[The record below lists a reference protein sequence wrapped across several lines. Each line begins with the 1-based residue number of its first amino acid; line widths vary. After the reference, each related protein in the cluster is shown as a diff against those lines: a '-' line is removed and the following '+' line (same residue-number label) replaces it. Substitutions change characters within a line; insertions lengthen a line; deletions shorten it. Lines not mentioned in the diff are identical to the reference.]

1 MIVIRK
7 YGNKPAGKKIAF
19 STNETVQN
27 DFSESQKH
35 TSQLNCYDLIGD
47 VHGYMDLLDSLVEKM
62 GYSRKGKGYEHPEGR
77 KLIFVGDLINRGPD
91 SISVLKTVRETWEQG
106 NALLTLGNHEFN
118 LLQDAKMNKPL
129 PNQGYQSY
137 LSWLEKIPLFLDL
150 EDLRV
155 VHAAW
160 HFPSISFLSQMQVP
174 HDEIIRKS
182 CDKSSPERKAVDL
195 ILKGVKAKLPT
206 TPCLHDRFGE
216 TRTKGRLRWWENLEG
231 KPFSKALFSPMYGN
245 AIEEFPKAQDIR
257 QLEPYSTDEK
267 PVFTGHYC
275 LEPHIEKI
283 NGNIACLDGCVTYD
297 KILWGYRHTSG
308 WKLAK
313 KNLIYSE
320 Y

>member
-1 MIVIRK
+1 M
-7 YGNKPAGKKIAF
+7 
-19 STNETVQN
+19 
-27 DFSESQKH
+27 
-35 TSQLNCYDLIGD
+35 NCYDLIGD
-47 VHGYMDLLDSLVEKM
+47 VHGYADLLDSLVEKM
-62 GYSRKGKGYEHPEGR
+62 GYSRKGKGYEHPKGR
-77 KLIFVGDLINRGPD
+77 RLIFVGDLINRGPD

-106 NALLTLGNHEFN
+106 NALMTLGNHEFN

-137 LSWLEKIPLFLDL
+137 LSWLKKIPLFLDL

-160 HFPSISFLSQMQVP
+160 HSPSISFLSQMQVP
-174 HDEIIRKS
+174 HDEIIRKN

-206 TPCLHDRFGE
+206 SPGLQDRFGE
-216 TRTKGRLRWWENLEG
+216 TRTKGRLRWWENLKG
-231 KPFSKALFSPMYGN
+231 KPFSKALFSPMYGK
-245 AIEEFPKAQDIR
+245 AIEEFPEAQDIR
-257 QLEPYSTDEK
+257 QVEAYPTNGK

-283 NGNIACLDGCVTYD
+283 NGNIACLDGCVTCD
-297 KILWGYRHTSG
+297 KKLWGYSHTG
-308 WKLAK
+308 GYKLAK
-313 KNLIYSE
+313 ANLIYSE

>member
-313 KNLIYSE
+313 ENLIYSE